1 MTESN
6 FEVPIMLNIEQV
18 EQIVL
23 QDLKKCLEL
32 ELNISTDEGGHPL
45 EVDLELVQALITVI
59 KYYLPY
65 NQMKEFDKE
74 AVALLE
80 NIPHQQ

>member
-1 MTESN
+1 MTESK
-6 FEVPIMLNIEQV
+6 FRIPIFLEIDQV
-18 EQIVL
+18 EGIVL
-23 QDLKKCLEL
+23 QELKNCLEL
-32 ELNISTDEGGHPL
+32 EVRNSTDEAGHPL

-65 NQMKEFDKE
+65 EQIKEFDKE
-74 AVALLE
+74 AAALLE

>member
-32 ELNISTDEGGHPL
+32 EINISTDEGGNPL
-45 EVDLELVQALITVI
+45 EVDLDLVQALITVI

-65 NQMKEFDKE
+65 EQIKEFDKE